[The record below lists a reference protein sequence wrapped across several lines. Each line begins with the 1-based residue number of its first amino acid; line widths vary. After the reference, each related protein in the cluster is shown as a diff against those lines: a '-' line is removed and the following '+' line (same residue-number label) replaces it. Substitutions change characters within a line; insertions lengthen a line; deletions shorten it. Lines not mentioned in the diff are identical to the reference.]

1 MSPIAQSSLPVA
13 VSPNF
18 RPLRPSLLG
27 LELFEG
33 LGHGE
38 ELGGNCGDR
47 LGGEEAL
54 PKREATRITERAF
67 EVTRPHVLDEQEAGR
82 ASGSERSRY
91 LLDLALREPEGVALH
106 LLRVRRQIALEL

>member
-1 MSPIAQSSLPVA
+1 MA
-13 VSPNF
+13 SPNF

-27 LELFEG
+27 LEFFEG
-33 LGHGE
+33 LGHGD
-38 ELGGNCGDR
+38 ELGGNCGDC
-47 LGGEEAL
+47 LGREEAL

-67 EVTRPHVLDEQEAGR
+67 EVTRPHVLDEQEARR

-106 LLRVRRQIALEL
+106 LLRVRRQIALELEAQ